1 MAAVAGASAIPGAG
15 PILGPVTA
23 GLVGAGSGLEHGQG
37 PLTSLA
43 SGAVSG
49 GMQAGMGQLGDWM
62 QGSQNAGGG
71 ASQFRGNPNMSLAD
85 PNMMNQ
91 MAGGHDALT
100 QFAISDLMKRA
111 KMMGGRGF

>member
-43 SGAVSG
+43 GGAVNA
-49 GMQAGMGQLGDWM
+49 GMNAGMGQLGDWM
-62 QGSQNAGGG
+62 QGPQNAGGG
-71 ASQFRGNPNMSLAD
+71 ASQFMANPNMSLAD

-91 MAGGHDALT
+91 MAGQDPLT
-100 QFAISDLMKRA
+100 KFAIDDLMKRTR
-111 KMMGGRGF
+111 MMGGRGF